1 MPEEKLEKAEY
12 YRDLAR
18 ALEKQA
24 QAASLDS
31 TRQDLLNLAASWLEM
46 ARRADVQNKGQP

>member
-1 MPEEKLEKAEY
+1 MPDEKLEKAEY
-12 YRDLAR
+12 YRGLAQ

-31 TRQDLLNLAASWLEM
+31 TRQDLLNLAASWLEL
-46 ARRADVQNKGQP
+46 AKRAELQDKGQP